1 MRRGQNGCPVTIP
14 RAYKAPILVWNVNL
28 LESNKNVRA
37 ISRYHQSWKQAACK
51 AKKLRTILT
60 KHAGHPHK
68 SHKTE
73 HLHTDTRTH
82 THTHTPHTQDESLFA
97 VLFQQVWSSWI
108 LFSWVPPAI
117 LQMRIA
123 QFSMTRHPELQFWS
137 FRLRKMMCLTDFAKG

>member
-14 RAYKAPILVWNVNL
+14 RAYKAPILVCNVNL

-73 HLHTDTRTH
+73 HPHTDTRTH
-82 THTHTPHTQDESLFA
+82 TLTR
-97 VLFQQVWSSWI
+97 
-108 LFSWVPPAI
+108 
-117 LQMRIA
+117 RIHR
-123 QFSMTRHPELQFWS
+123 TNHCLQFFFSRFGPVEFCLVGFHPRFCKCELCS
-137 FRLRKMMCLTDFAKG
+137 FP